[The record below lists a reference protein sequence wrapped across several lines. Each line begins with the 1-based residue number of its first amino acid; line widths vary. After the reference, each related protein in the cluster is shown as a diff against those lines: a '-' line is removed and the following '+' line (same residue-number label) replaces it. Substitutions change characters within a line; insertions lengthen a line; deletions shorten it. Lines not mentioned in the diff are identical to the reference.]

1 MRSVDD
7 AVAPADR
14 DDGAVGPGD
23 ASDAALPPRRLGTVV
38 AVASTVLAVDQA
50 SKHWALQV
58 LQDGPIDLVG
68 SLRLFLTYNTGAS
81 FSIGSGRG
89 IGPWVAVL
97 AVLVVVGLALGS
109 TSRLRLGAVAGG
121 LVIGGVL
128 GNLIDRAFR
137 GDDGFLHGAVVDFI
151 DLQWWPVF
159 NVADA
164 GIVVGAILLMVAS
177 LRAPAP

>member
-1 MRSVDD
+1 MSSVDD
-7 AVAPADR
+7 AVAPSDE
-14 DDGAVGPGD
+14 DDGAAGPVGDGGAD
-23 ASDAALPPRRLGTVV
+23 LPPRRLGTVA
-38 AVASTVLAVDQA
+38 AVASLVLVLDQA
-50 SKHWALQV
+50 TKHWALQA
-58 LQDGPIDLVG
+58 LQDGPIDVIG
-68 SLRLFLTYNTGAS
+68 SLRFYLTYNTGAS

-89 IGPWVAVL
+89 IGPWVAIL

-109 TSRLRLGAVAGG
+109 TSRIRLGAVSGG
-121 LVIGGVL
+121 LVIGGVV

-137 GDDGFLHGAVVDFI
+137 GDDGFLHGAVVDFV

-164 GIVVGAILLMVAS
+164 GIVVGAILLMMAS